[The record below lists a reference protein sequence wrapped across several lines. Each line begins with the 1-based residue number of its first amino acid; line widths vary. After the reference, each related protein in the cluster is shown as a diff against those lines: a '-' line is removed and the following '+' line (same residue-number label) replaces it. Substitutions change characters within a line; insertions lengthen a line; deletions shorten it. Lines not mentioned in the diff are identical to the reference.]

1 MIHTDLITH
10 LEIPANFVRLRPRIA
25 PRRAILYT
33 RCSTPQQNSFQD
45 QERRCRA
52 FADIHSIDIIG
63 EAYRETASA
72 RGRFLLCRPVLC
84 EVLLRAIEYD
94 AVILVDEISRLSRCR
109 KDAELLYDTGIPFLV
124 RDRDLLRP
132 LGRDFLRTRIARAA
146 RNSNHKSAAQID
158 ANIRRD
164 KKARPRNNLGDAE
177 RLKGRLKNQTR
188 RADDIRRAAE
198 CLAHQPD
205 IARMDHAQKVGYL
218 SSRGVRREFVKGARE
233 WDLQSFKRAW
243 KRQIEPLMRDYII
256 LNGWF
261 VDGYSPA

>member
-1 MIHTDLITH
+1 MIHTALTTH
-10 LEIPANFVRLRPRIA
+10 LEMPANLVRLRPRIA

-45 QERRCRA
+45 QECRCRA
-52 FADIHSIDIIG
+52 FADIHGIEIIG

-72 RGRFLLCRPVLC
+72 RGSFLLCRPALC
-84 EVLLRAIEYD
+84 DALLRAIEYD

-109 KDAELLYDTGIPFLV
+109 EDADLLYDTGIPFLV

-146 RNSNHKSAAQID
+146 RNSDHKSAAQID
-158 ANIRRD
+158 ANVRRD
-164 KKARPRNNLGDAE
+164 KKTRPRNNLGDAE
-177 RLKGRLKNQTR
+177 RLKGLLKNQAR

-205 IARMDHAQKVGYL
+205 IAHMSHAQKVGHL
-218 SSRGVRREFVKGARE
+218 NSRGVRRAFAKGARE
-233 WDLQSFKRAW
+233 WDLQSFTRAW
-243 KRQIEPLMRDYII
+243 KPEIEPLMRDYII
-256 LNGWF
+256 SNGWF
-261 VDGYSPA
+261 VAGYSPA

>member
-1 MIHTDLITH
+1 MAQTADHSPLPYDDPLHKTAFGSADASDLPPEF
-10 LEIPANFVRLRPRIA
+10 LARPDGIY
-25 PRRAILYT
+25 L
-33 RCSTPQQNSFQD
+33 NSG
-45 QERRCRA
+45 A
-52 FADIHSIDIIG
+52 G
-63 EAYRETASA
+63 
-72 RGRFLLCRPVLC
+72 
-84 EVLLRAIEYD
+84 
-94 AVILVDEISRLSRCR
+94 
-109 KDAELLYDTGIPFLV
+109 AELLYDTGIPFLV

-146 RNSNHKSAAQID
+146 RNSDHKSAAQID

-177 RLKGRLKNQTR
+177 RLKGRLKNQMR

-233 WDLQSFKRAW
+233 WDLQSFTRAW
-243 KRQIEPLMRDYII
+243 KPEIEPLMRDYII
-256 LNGWF
+256 SNGWF
-261 VDGYSPA
+261 VAGYSPA